1 MKKAAFLVTGM
12 LLCLCAAAQVDVNNV
27 FTATPPANAAK
38 LTGEPLQ
45 TYLHSNFKVTLVPSN
60 SQFTY
65 LADGI
70 IICCWDL
77 KANPQYLK
85 PLDTIH
91 MRVVRGARKSS
102 TINIDKIET
111 INNLR
116 FSVCEF
122 QHDADG
128 EVYIR
133 FSSDVNKNL
142 QSMNGILQF
151 KAADKDKAHQ
161 YLKDL
166 LASMRFKE

>member
-1 MKKAAFLVTGM
+1 MKRLAFLVAGV
-12 LLCLCAAAQVDVNNV
+12 LLCLGAAAQVDVNGV
-27 FTATPPANAAK
+27 YTAAAPVAATR
-38 LTGEPLQ
+38 LTGEQLQ
-45 TYLHSNFKVTLVPSN
+45 TYLRSNFKVSLVPSN
-60 SQFTY
+60 HEFTY
-65 LADGI
+65 VADGI
-70 IICCWDL
+70 IICSWDL
-77 KANPQYLK
+77 KSDPKYLK
-85 PLDTIH
+85 PLDTLH

-116 FSVCEF
+116 FSICEF

-151 KAADKDKAHQ
+151 KAADKDKAEQ
-161 YLKDL
+161 YLKGL
-166 LASMRFKE
+166 LASMKFKE